1 MTTSSTVD
9 QVDLTGRDRAHR
21 AAPRR
26 RLHLVDIENEVGGH
40 VTPSSC
46 LEFLA
51 EYTALGVVGDRD
63 HVVVGCSPHSLRH
76 LWVLP
81 AGWRRVMGPRG
92 PQSADLAL
100 IDAEPSP
107 RLLSSYSGLVL
118 ASADGGFVDLALRAR
133 TAGLE
138 LTVVT
143 NVHRRPHHLLRA
155 AADRLLAIDVAIPP
169 RRQAA

>member
-1 MTTSSTVD
+1 MTTSTTVD
-9 QVDLTGRDRAHR
+9 LIDITGRDKASS

-26 RLHLVDIENEVGGH
+26 LLHLVDIENEVGGH
-40 VTPSSC
+40 VTPKTC

-51 EYTALGVVGDRD
+51 EYTRLGVIGDLD

-81 AGWRRVMGPRG
+81 TGWRRVMGPQG

-100 IDAEPSP
+100 LDAEPSP
-107 RLLSSYSGLVL
+107 RLLASYSGLVL
-118 ASADGGFVDLALRAR
+118 ASADGGFVELALRAR
-133 TAGLE
+133 DAGLK

-143 NVHRRPHHLLRA
+143 NVHRKPHHLLRA
-155 AADRLLAIDVAIPP
+155 AADRLLTIDVDVPP
-169 RRQAA
+169 RNRAA

>member
-1 MTTSSTVD
+1 MTTSTTVD
-9 QVDLTGRDRAHR
+9 QVDITGRESAHR

-26 RLHLVDIENEVGGH
+26 RLHLVDIENEVGGY
-40 VTPSSC
+40 VTPTSC

-51 EYTALGVVGDRD
+51 EYTRLGIVGDLD
-63 HVVVGCSPHSLRH
+63 HVVVGCSPYSLRH
-76 LWVLP
+76 TWVLP
-81 AGWRRVMGPRG
+81 TGWRRVLGPQG

-107 RLLSSYSGLVL
+107 RLLASYSGLVL
-118 ASADGGFVDLALRAR
+118 ASADGGFVELALRAR
-133 TAGLE
+133 NAGLE

-143 NVHRRPHHLLRA
+143 NVHRKPHHLLRA
-155 AADRLLAIDVAIPP
+155 AADRLLTIDVDVPP